1 MKKEIELNDIH
12 EKKCVFCV
20 GNSFNRGK
28 YGTDKMVKNSINQL
42 GCGRS
47 ILVDADNNVLAGEKT
62 LEAAYEQGKR
72 VILIETTGDELV
84 VVKRTDVK
92 QNSKRGLELSLVD
105 NLIAS
110 KTLDWNTNLVRQRMN
125 ETLSFDP
132 RCWNGYECLVEELN
146 IEDLLK
152 DDVVRKMY
160 SCKTGNKEQE
170 VQQNFSLFDCI

>member
-12 EKKCVFCV
+12 GTKHVFCV
-20 GNSFNRGK
+20 GDSFNKGK
-28 YGTDKMVKNSINQL
+28 FGTDKMIKRSINEL

-92 QNSKRGLELSLVD
+92 QNSKKGLELSLVD

-125 ETLSFDP
+125 ETLSFEP

-146 IEDLLK
+146 IEDFLK
-152 DDVVRKMY
+152 EEVVRQ
-160 SCKTGNKEQE
+160 SPIQKTERVINNEKA
-170 VQQNFSLFDCI
+170 NLSLFE

>member
-62 LEAAYEQGKR
+62 LKAAYEQGKR

-92 QNSKRGLELSLVD
+92 QNSKKGLELSLVD

-132 RCWNGYECLVEELN
+132 RVWGGYECVVEELN
-146 IEDLLK
+146 IEDFLK
-152 DDVVRKMY
+152 EAVVKN
-160 SCKTGNKEQE
+160 SSLCKSKNREQ
-170 VQQNFSLFDCI
+170 VVSQTFSLFD